1 MPIVRDE
8 HHEKQELSSMN
19 KLFSIV
25 AIAAV
30 VGGGTWYVTRAPQP
44 QADCCAAPGKMTQA
58 AAASDPGP
66 KTTPIG
72 SLTAAQKDQKVQ
84 IEGTIAQECPHT
96 GCWAVIKDDTGQIRI
111 DTNDG
116 GFTLPLRQD
125 GHKIRVV
132 GKLKVKVNG
141 DLEISATAAEVK

>member
-1 MPIVRDE
+1 
-8 HHEKQELSSMN
+8 MN

-44 QADCCAAPGKMTQA
+44 QADCCAAGGRMTGMGVQAA
-58 AAASDPGP
+58 AAASDQGP
-66 KTTPIG
+66 KSTPIG

-116 GFTLPLRQD
+116 GFTLPLHQE

-132 GKLKVKVNG
+132 GKLKVEVNG
-141 DLEISATAAEVK
+141 DLEISATTAEVK